1 VRGEDGAK
9 GEREARVEAKG
20 AVKAAAEA
28 EALVARGEKAGEEGE
43 AKGEEA
49 VKAGA
54 EVTAAR
60 ARAKVKRHH
69 HRSPDTEREA
79 ASRGPDV
86 AVLFPS
92 AHLW

>member
-1 VRGEDGAK
+1 MRGEDGAK
-9 GEREARVEAKG
+9 GEREARGEAKG
-20 AVKAAAEA
+20 AVKAAPEA

-43 AKGEEA
+43 AKAEEA

-54 EVTAAR
+54 EVTAGK
-60 ARAKVKRHH
+60 AKVKRH